1 MPTISK
7 FYGIVVRMYW
17 MDHAR
22 PHIHAF
28 YSGYEAAFSVSP
40 AAHIDGDFPVNAK
53 RLVLQW
59 IRLYRADLLEDW
71 ELAESGEPLRKIPGL
86 E

>member
-1 MPTISK
+1 
-7 FYGIVVRMYW
+7 

-28 YSGYEAAFSVSP
+28 YSGYEAVFGVSP
-40 AAHIDGDFPVNAK
+40 AARIEGRFPKNAT
-53 RLVLQW
+53 RLVLEW
-59 IRLYRADLLEDW
+59 IRLYREDLLQDW
-71 ELAESGEPLRKIPGL
+71 ELAEAGESLEKIPGL

>member
-1 MPTISK
+1 MPTISQ
-7 FYGIVVRMYW
+7 FYGIVIRMYW

-40 AAHIDGDFPVNAK
+40 AAHVKGKFPKNAK
-53 RLVLQW
+53 RLVLEW
-59 IRLYRADLLEDW
+59 VRLYRNELLDDW
-71 ELAESGEPLRKIPGL
+71 DLAEVGARLKRIPGL

>member
-7 FYGIVVRMYW
+7 FYGIVIRMYW
-17 MDHAR
+17 ADHAR

-28 YSGYEAAFSVSP
+28 YSGYQAVFGVSP
-40 AAHIDGDFPVNAK
+40 AEHIEGRFPPNAI

-59 IRLYRADLLEDW
+59 IRLYRRELLADW
-71 ELAESGEPLRKIPGL
+71 ELAEAGQSLSKIPGL